1 MENVCECIYDIS
13 LEGRIDRVKVVF
25 TAKKLGIS
33 QGSVLRIGKH
43 WKRQMVNA
51 GNLLEK
57 EMDEEGRIV
66 MNERKGEVVTIDRS
80 EVLRGNITSVDA
92 VVLGLDH
99 DRVLG
104 HVLFHLTR
112 GDAGTVQSHVL
123 RATSG
128 VVMTG
133 MGKGVGIIVTMRSVV
148 NLVVRLFGVVI
159 KNRTRVHVLVLRGD
173 DVWLNDY

>member
-1 MENVCECIYDIS
+1 MENVCECTDHIS
-13 LEGRIDRVKVVF
+13 LEGRIDRAKVVF
-25 TAKKLGIS
+25 TAKKLDIS
-33 QGSVLRIGKH
+33 QGSVLKIGKH
-43 WKRQMVNA
+43 SKKQMVNA

-57 EMDEEGRIV
+57 EMDGEGRIV
-66 MNERKGEVVTIDRS
+66 MSERKGEVVTIDRNA
-80 EVLRGNITSVDA
+80 VLRGNIISVDA

-99 DRVLG
+99 DHVLG
-104 HVLFHLTR
+104 HVLFRLTR
-112 GDAGTVQSHVL
+112 GDAGTVQSLVL

-128 VVMTG
+128 VVMTD
-133 MGKGVGIIVTMRSVV
+133 MEKGVGIIVTMRSVV